1 MSGGIYP
8 VILSGGSGTR
18 LWPLSRDSLPKQ
30 LLSLV
35 GDLSLLAVTAKRV
48 SGERFARPIVICNER
63 HQSSVGE
70 QLAAIGVRPEATII
84 EPVGRNTAPAIAAA
98 AALLR
103 TRDPLAVMLVLPSD
117 HIIVDEP
124 AFTRAIAAAVKAA
137 EAGHL
142 VTFGIT
148 PTAPETGFGYIR
160 RGAKLVDCKEAF
172 EIVRFVEKPDPATA
186 LEYLA
191 DGAWS
196 WNSGMFVFPV
206 GLLLEELGRL
216 EPGMVASA
224 IASVDGATVE
234 GEVVRL
240 AEAQFAAI
248 TPKSID
254 YALMEHTPH
263 AAVVPGSFGW
273 SDIGSWRALW
283 EMGEKDGAGNVIVG
297 QVVSEDTQGCYLR
310 SNGPLIA
317 GLGLKDLIVVATNE
331 VVLVAAKDRAQDVRV
346 FANRLGVAEP
356 KDA

>member
-1 MSGGIYP
+1 MSARIYP

-35 GDLSLLAVTAKRV
+35 GDLSLLAATAKRV
-48 SGERFARPIVICNER
+48 SGERFAPPIVICNGR
-63 HQSSVGE
+63 HQSMVGE

-117 HIIVDEP
+117 HIIADEH

-137 EAGHL
+137 EAGRL

-148 PTAPETGFGYIR
+148 PTAPETGYGYIR
-160 RGAKLVDCKEAF
+160 RGSKLAECDEAF
-172 EIVRFVEKPDPATA
+172 EIARFVEKPSLATA
-186 LEYLA
+186 LGYLA
-191 DGAWS
+191 EGAWS
-196 WNSGMFVFPV
+196 WNSGMFLFPV
-206 GLLLEELGRL
+206 ALLLEELRRL
-216 EPGMVASA
+216 EPSMVASA
-224 IASVDGATVE
+224 IASVDGATIE

-240 AEAQFAAI
+240 AEDQFAAI

-263 AAVVPGSFGW
+263 AAVIQASFGW

-283 EMGEKDGAGNVIVG
+283 EIGEKDGAGNVIVG
-297 QVVSEDTQGCYLR
+297 QVVSEDTLDSYLR
-310 SNGPLIA
+310 SDGPLVA
-317 GLGLKDLIVVATNE
+317 SLGLKDLIVIATDE
-331 VVLVAAKDRAQDVRV
+331 VVLVAAKDRAQDVRI
-346 FANRLGVAEP
+346 FARRLGAAEP
-356 KDA
+356 KDP